1 MYLMVKNIHMTA
13 VMLSVLLFVFR
24 FVLLQA
30 DAGMRNAKWLKV
42 VPHIIDTILLA
53 SALVLCG
60 ILSQWP
66 FINDWLTFKFTGLI
80 LYILMGM
87 FALKWGR
94 SAPMRWIGF
103 VGALTWLVLIV
114 RVAITKE
121 AIIF

>member
-1 MYLMVKNIHMTA
+1 MLVKNIHMTA
-13 VMLSVLLFVFR
+13 VSLSVLLFIFR
-24 FVLLQA
+24 FILLQA
-30 DAGMRNAKWLKV
+30 NSGMLKAKWLKITPHV
-42 VPHIIDTILLA
+42 VDTFLLA

-66 FINDWLTFKFTGLI
+66 FVNDWLTFKFTGLI
-80 LYILMGM
+80 LYILMAL
-87 FALKWGR
+87 FTLKWAR
-94 SAPMRWIGF
+94 SVPMQWIGF